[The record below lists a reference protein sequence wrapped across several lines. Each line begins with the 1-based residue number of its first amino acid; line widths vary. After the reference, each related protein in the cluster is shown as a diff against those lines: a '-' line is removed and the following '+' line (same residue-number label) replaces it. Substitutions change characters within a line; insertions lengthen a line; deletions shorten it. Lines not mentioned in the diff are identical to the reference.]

1 MIDLFIHVRLLDL
14 IDIFVVA
21 LILFELYRLVKG
33 TVTFSIFLGI
43 FIVFVVWL
51 VVRALKMELLGSIL
65 GQLFGV
71 GVIAIIIVFQQEV
84 RKFLLMLGN
93 RYRANKKISL
103 EKLFANQFSSVSE
116 SGLRA
121 IVDSCQDMSLTRTGA
136 LIVIARQNELNEFI
150 LTGEQIDAQV
160 SKELLKSIFFKN
172 APLHDG
178 AAIIGSNRIKA
189 ARCILPVSQSQE
201 ISPSFGLRHRA
212 AVGLTEQTDALTIVV
227 SEETGK
233 ISVSE
238 NGKLSEDIEAET
250 LFKMLELNPK

>member
-71 GVIAIIIVFQQEV
+71 GVIAMIIVFQQEV

-93 RYRANKKISL
+93 RYRANKTISL

-238 NGKLSEDIEAET
+238 NGKLSEDIEAEA